1 MILNMNWLQSVVAAK
16 FNPLFSATAASGI
29 YCRNGRVSFEKTKKM
44 GFFEVDKSVWTCFPP
59 IPIRCTC
66 TCLHFRA
73 PTHTVPH
80 TQSNEMLNRNA
91 LIFGSTIYGII
102 FWQKCAPLLRSKVP
116 GKSAKKIVILI
127 KIFNYSSGPIIKEC
141 E

>member
-1 MILNMNWLQSVVAAK
+1 MIYFQNSTWFFK
-16 FNPLFSATAASGI
+16 ATAASGV

-80 TQSNEMLNRNA
+80 TQSNEMLNRNS
-91 LIFGSTIYGII
+91 LN
-102 FWQKCAPLLRSKVP
+102 
-116 GKSAKKIVILI
+116 KKL
-127 KIFNYSSGPIIKEC
+127 S
-141 E
+141 